1 MELQVLNSI
10 SNTASVF
17 AALRAPSDTSCSLQ
31 AVFLQNVLVEYGLI
45 KERCPTHADV
55 PVASLAAEHETLQT
69 AFDCTPTSHPPDS
82 ISACAD
88 RHTENLSTQDAPSFG
103 LEFANDQVWSL
114 IFANA
119 GFNVD
124 QGAFL
129 VSSSG

>member
-1 MELQVLNSI
+1 MLNSI

-17 AALRAPSDTSCSLQ
+17 ATLRAPSDTSCSLQ
-31 AVFLQNVLVEYGLI
+31 AAFLQNVLVEYESI
-45 KERCPTHADV
+45 KERRTLPRADV
-55 PVASLAAEHETLQT
+55 PIAAPAAEHTTPQT
-69 AFDCTPTSHPPDS
+69 AFDDDEQILQPADG

-88 RHTENLSTQDAPSFG
+88 RHTENFSTQDPSSFG
-103 LEFANDQVWSL
+103 LDFANDQVWAL

-129 VSSSG
+129 VSN

>member
-31 AVFLQNVLVEYGLI
+31 AAFLQNVLVEYELI
-45 KERCPTHADV
+45 KERRTLPRPDV
-55 PVASLAAEHETLQT
+55 PIAGPAAEHTTPHT
-69 AFDCTPTSHPPDS
+69 AFDDDQILQPADG

-88 RHTENLSTQDAPSFG
+88 RHSENFSTQDPSSFG
-103 LEFANDQVWSL
+103 LDFANDQVWAL

-129 VSSSG
+129 VSG